1 MYNNRIVQSD
11 MKEIVE
17 SEIDF
22 SCLKDK
28 TVLITGAN
36 GMLASYYMYVLMYL
50 NDYRKMNI
58 KIYALVRN
66 VQKLEKITAF
76 SKRKDIRPV
85 KKDVCEKIDIEDK
98 IDYIIHMASSANPKT
113 IIKDPI
119 GIIKANV
126 DGTFNILEL
135 AKKNS
140 SRVIFTS
147 TREIYGEMPS
157 SINEIMEEDM
167 GVLNHLT
174 LRSCYPESKRMA
186 ENILVSY
193 GYQYNVDYQIARIAH
208 VYGPGMIIDGDGR
221 IMSDLI
227 EAIVNKKD
235 IVLKSTGEAKR
246 SFCYITDA
254 IKALYL
260 ITLDKNR
267 NQVYNVANETE
278 TISIKD
284 LACELINWYKG
295 RNIKLKF
302 DIKDEKDK
310 YVSFKRTKLNT
321 NKLELLGWNPEINLK
336 EGINRTINYFE
347 N

>member
-76 SKRKDIRPV
+76 SKRKDIRAV

-135 AKKNS
+135 AKKNN

-157 SINEIMEEDM
+157 GINEIMEEDM

-193 GYQYNVDYQIARIAH
+193 SYQYNVDYQIARIAH

-302 DIKDEKDK
+302 D
-310 YVSFKRTKLNT
+310 KLYF
-321 NKLELLGWNPEINLK
+321 LK
-336 EGINRTINYFE
+336 FLNYSR
-347 N
+347 